1 MAFMDFCSGFQFPLS
16 NVKPTALLAAFHSI
30 DSLLDAPILESKSHN
45 PSIHVKINNR
55 ASERTIVGHSADR
68 ETADRANFRH
78 ILQAVDEKLSTQD
91 RRIDGVERK
100 VDKVIT
106 QLDAVLKKSE
116 DHRDEDVSGAEQLRR
131 HDDQLQ
137 DHTVRIKK
145 LETVRNP

>member
-1 MAFMDFCSGFQFPLS
+1 M
-16 NVKPTALLAAFHSI
+16 
-30 DSLLDAPILESKSHN
+30 SKS
-45 PSIHVKINNR
+45 
-55 ASERTIVGHSADR
+55 T
-68 ETADRANFRH
+68 TAH
-78 ILQAVDEKLSTQD
+78 PKGQSLIIPQIEKLLTEQTSVILQAVDEKLSTQN

-116 DHRDEDVSGAEQLRR
+116 DHREEDVSGAEQLRR

-137 DHTVRIKK
+137 DHAVRIKK

>member
-1 MAFMDFCSGFQFPLS
+1 MAFMDFCCGFQVSSFESEIHNSPASLPL
-16 NVKPTALLAAFHSI
+16 TASTMLTEQTS
-30 DSLLDAPILESKSHN
+30 
-45 PSIHVKINNR
+45 V
-55 ASERTIVGHSADR
+55 
-68 ETADRANFRH
+68 
-78 ILQAVDEKLSTQD
+78 ILQAVDEKLSTQN

-131 HDDQLQ
+131 HYDQLQ
-137 DHTVRIKK
+137 DHAVRIKK